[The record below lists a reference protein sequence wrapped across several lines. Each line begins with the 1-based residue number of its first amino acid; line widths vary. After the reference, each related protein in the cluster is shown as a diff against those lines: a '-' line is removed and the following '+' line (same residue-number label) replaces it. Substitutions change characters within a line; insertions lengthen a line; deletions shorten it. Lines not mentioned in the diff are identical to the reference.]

1 MLWSFDESDNDD
13 DDDSD
18 DIDDNGYGDHLNF
31 HFDDKTASYD
41 DADEDDD
48 DDDKVKYG
56 ELGIDNN
63 DEKHLMTIPM
73 WGRNMAKRTQ
83 MTMVVALIPK
93 MCHNPWI

>member
-1 MLWSFDESDNDD
+1 MLWWFDESDNDD
-13 DDDSD
+13 DDSGN
-18 DIDDNGYGDHLNF
+18 IDDNGNYGDHLNF
-31 HFDDKTASYD
+31 HFDGKTASYD
-41 DADEDDD
+41 DADGDDD
-48 DDDKVKYG
+48 DDDKVEYG
-56 ELGIDNN
+56 VGIDNN